1 MEQSMY
7 HSYQKLL
14 GSISG
19 ISITSGMNNEKI
31 TPKHIHD
38 FDEIVIV
45 LGGSGYQHIN
55 NENYFISMGD
65 VFIVKGEAVHY
76 FTDTHD
82 LSLYNIGFQAWVID
96 RFAPLLQQLPGYHT
110 LFILEPA
117 YRKQNNFTQKLHLNV
132 SDLQIL
138 SEMLTKLSAEFQ
150 CRRPGGEFM
159 VTSLF
164 MQITGFLCRKH
175 SDVNAAGNY
184 GVGACAKI
192 IEYIDRNY
200 TDTITLEQLSAV
212 SGMSRNGI
220 IAMFKRLYGTTPV
233 KYINN
238 LRLYKACELL
248 KNTDIPVSQIAYQ
261 CGFTDSNYF
270 ARVFKNLREM
280 TPREYRS
287 KHGLIDV

>member
-1 MEQSMY
+1 MEKNTY

-14 GSISG
+14 GSIHG
-19 ISITSGMNNEKI
+19 ISITSGTIDQEISK
-31 TPKHIHD
+31 KHTHD

-45 LGGSGYQHIN
+45 QGGSGYQHIN
-55 NENYFISMGD
+55 HESYFISMGD
-65 VFIVKGEAVHY
+65 VFIVKGDAVHY

-96 RFAPLLQQLPGYHT
+96 WFAPLLQQLPGYHT
-110 LFILEPA
+110 LFVLEPA
-117 YRKQNNFTQKLHLNV
+117 YRKQNKFSQKLHLNAA
-132 SDLQIL
+132 DMHTL
-138 SEMLTKLSAEFQ
+138 SEMLTTLSAEFQ
-150 CRRPGGEFM
+150 FRKPGSEFM

-175 SDVNAAGNY
+175 SDHSTEDSY

-192 IEYIDRNY
+192 IEYMEKNY
-200 TDTITLEQLSAV
+200 ADVITLEQLSSV
-212 SGMSRNGI
+212 SGMSKNGI

-248 KNTDIPVSQIAYQ
+248 KNTDIPISQIAYQ

-270 ARVFKNLREM
+270 SRVFRELRGM
-280 TPREYRS
+280 TPREYRN
-287 KHGLIDV
+287 K